1 MPTLVVYGG
10 RSPDTMVKI
19 VHAIAR
25 HVPGARLE
33 RVEDAG
39 HGLTTTHA
47 ELVAQMIATAAP
59 RSA

>member
-1 MPTLVVYGG
+1 
-10 RSPDTMVKI
+10 MVKI

-33 RVEDAG
+33 RIDDAT
-39 HGLTTTHA
+39 HALTTTHA
-47 ELVAQMIATAAP
+47 ELVAQMIAATAT